1 MWGCSSPACDLEE
14 LRIGSQD
21 ACWAPTLFLW
31 DQFSHL
37 GQGIAPWAS
46 TLRGG
51 ENLGLNDT

>member
-1 MWGCSSPACDLEE
+1 MWGCSSPPCDLEE

-37 GQGIAPWAS
+37 GPLGFNFEGW
-46 TLRGG
+46 G
-51 ENLGLNDT
+51 ESRSE